1 MIHPAGA
8 STTSAPAGDG
18 GRGGGYH
25 SRGRSLAS
33 SDRSCD
39 AAASRGTSL
48 TRNYTL
54 TEDQE
59 AEVLSRA
66 TSQAIIAARSILLSG
81 GSQAT
86 ALSTAKAAALSVLMP
101 TTLGLENTNH
111 LTAMGRQMINRR
123 KAKRQADV
131 VASMAYLSVKNAI
144 QPQMT
149 EQESHQIEASNFM
162 MMRGVSYLS
171 SGASATTTSVMGM
184 TGATTVAAESQQSE
198 PIIKKQLGTSI
209 HSAAGIGA
217 TGGTQALSQS
227 IPNFDMQG
235 STRSL
240 PDQLPKSKQGMR
252 RDQTGGVDPDRK
264 YDNDVAPHSSGSFT
278 SNSHTEDDSITYR
291 SDDIT
296 EGNHTIDSGYPKKST
311 KDDAGF
317 LTMEPLFSSLNL
329 FLCGVAETSNESDR
343 HNESRSERDHDI
355 EDYDTER
362 EPPISFSK
370 KRHGRSRSGHQ
381 ENSSGSGSDNHRRSS
396 ANDIVDSYRRDAG
409 STKPKKKTHID
420 LLRSQSNGHS
430 TASSEDGIKLLQELD
445 STSDDGVSAPYEES
459 KPKSALKSSIRDSV
473 EEVVL
478 RALSSAG
485 MSKHS
490 KSFDNV
496 SSANTKPAPD
506 YQPNDKLTIK
516 LDDDGSNK
524 QHTVHRSSNV
534 SDTHD
539 SDISSLTSPHKN
551 VLYSLSQRIKFR
563 RWIRGRQFKMD
574 GKVAECEEEDDL
586 HLHHNQQQLAIE

>member
-1 MIHPAGA
+1 MP
-8 STTSAPAGDG
+8 
-18 GRGGGYH
+18 
-25 SRGRSLAS
+25 S
-33 SDRSCD
+33 SERSCD
-39 AAASRGTSL
+39 ATAQRGTSL

-101 TTLGLENTNH
+101 TALGPENTNH

-131 VASMAYLSVKNAI
+131 VASMAYLSVKNTI
-144 QPQMT
+144 QPQMS

-184 TGATTVAAESQQSE
+184 TGATTVAAESQQSD
-198 PIIKKQLGTSI
+198 PIIKRQLGASI
-209 HSAAGIGA
+209 HGAAGIGA
-217 TGGTQALSQS
+217 TGGTQASQS
-227 IPNFDMQG
+227 TAKTIPNFDMQV

-240 PDQLPKSKQGMR
+240 PDQLPKSKQGLR

-264 YDNDVAPHSSGSFT
+264 YDNDIAPHSSGSFT

-291 SDDIT
+291 SEDIT
-296 EGNHTIDSGYPKKST
+296 EGNQTVDSSYPKKSN
-311 KDDAGF
+311 KDAGF
-317 LTMEPLFSSLNL
+317 MTMEPLFSSFNL
-329 FLCGVAETSNESDR
+329 FLCGAAETSNESER

-355 EDYDTER
+355 EDYHTER

-370 KRHGRSRSGHQ
+370 KRHGRSRSGPR
-381 ENSSGSGSDNHRRSS
+381 EGSNSSGSDTHRRNTT
-396 ANDIVDSYRRDAG
+396 NDTG
-409 STKPKKKTHID
+409 FKKPKKKTHID
-420 LLRSQSNGHS
+420 LLRSQSSGNS

-445 STSDDGVSAPYEES
+445 SASDDGVSAPYDES

-490 KSFDNV
+490 KSFDNI
-496 SSANTKPAPD
+496 SSANNTPMAD

-516 LDDDGSNK
+516 LDDDDSNK
-524 QHTVHRSSNV
+524 QHTVLRSSNV

-551 VLYSLSQRIKFR
+551 VLFSLSQRIKFR
-563 RWIRGRQFKMD
+563 RWIRGRRFKME
-574 GKVAECEEEDDL
+574 GPVAECDEEDVEDDY
-586 HLHHNQQQLAIE
+586 HLHHNQQQQAIE